1 MPDVR
6 ILARAGAEHDIDA
19 LHAERFG
26 RAFRR
31 ISRYVKLA
39 QVGAVACL
47 DGFDRARL
55 DPTRTGVFMG
65 SGLGNTADIVPLAH
79 GILDPDK
86 TWASPMAFA
95 GCVGNAAAFH
105 VARTLGL
112 DGPNVTVSQEE
123 LSFEGALVEALVAIE
138 AGEIDHALVGGVD
151 VRTGSDDEQRS
162 RMGAAGVPG
171 RVSEGTGWV
180 LLGSGEG
187 PRLAEAWVGPAAHLF
202 DGVDPAEAAPGW
214 RVDEPCGRPREE
226 RLVPVATAMRL
237 VEDLHAGRPAKVYLQ
252 RSGGGRGGRLR
263 IAP

>member
-1 MPDVR
+1 MPEPH
-6 ILARAGAEHDIDA
+6 ILAWAGAEHDIDA

-39 QVGAVACL
+39 QVGSSACL

-55 DPTRTGVFMG
+55 DPVRTGVFMG

-86 TWASPMAFA
+86 VWASPMAFA

-112 DGPNVTVSQEE
+112 EGPNVTVSDEE
-123 LSFEGALVEALVAIE
+123 LSFEGAMLEALSALTT
-138 AGEIDHALVGGVD
+138 GEIDHALVGGVD
-151 VRTGSDDEQRS
+151 VRTGSDDDQRA
-162 RMGAAGVPG
+162 RMDARGVPG

-180 LLGSGEG
+180 LLGAGEG
-187 PRLAEAWVGPAAHLF
+187 PTVTEAWIGPADRLF
-202 DGVDPAEAAPGW
+202 DRVDTGDAAPGW

-237 VEDLHAGRPAKVYLQ
+237 VEDLSAGRVARAYLQ
-252 RSGGGRGGRLR
+252 RRGARAARLR